1 MGYTKENDKQKEQ
14 VDTII
19 ELGRERQFLDVICRD
34 YTSVYY
40 ADLKNNYVEPLKV
53 SASANASSMSEIQLR
68 QRVNYVDTINSYGR
82 QFVAESS
89 QQDFLRV
96 MQRENLVLELAAKER
111 FVYHYESVPNK
122 NGQHLFEAQAVRLNV
137 DFFDGSALVAFRYI
151 DDIVT
156 REQEYQCELEKAAFE
171 DALTGT
177 GNRGAFR
184 REMPLYEE
192 NHPHVAVMVADVN
205 NLKFCNDRYGHKAG
219 DKMIQDAAD
228 CIREAFAGMGKCYRI
243 GGDDHTIDSR
253 GTEGFG
259 AHLPYSSQIYCAHYP
274 FGCCGGIDTIYHC
287 GSGKPS

>member
-96 MQRENLVLELAAKER
+96 MQRENLVLELAAKTAAR
-111 FVYHYESVPNK
+111 HGVKPGAQLS
-122 NGQHLFEAQAVRLNV
+122 FE
-137 DFFDGSALVAFRYI
+137 
-151 DDIVT
+151 
-156 REQEYQCELEKAAFE
+156 
-171 DALTGT
+171 
-177 GNRGAFR
+177 
-184 REMPLYEE
+184 
-192 NHPHVAVMVADVN
+192 
-205 NLKFCNDRYGHKAG
+205 
-219 DKMIQDAAD
+219 
-228 CIREAFAGMGKCYRI
+228 
-243 GGDDHTIDSR
+243 
-253 GTEGFG
+253 TEP
-259 AHLPYSSQIYCAHYP
+259 AP
-274 FGCCGGIDTIYHC
+274 
-287 GSGKPS
+287 